1 MTEVA
6 RIDGVPPPEVR
17 VAWGPLD
24 DGMPRRD
31 ASAELIAGLLPGAV
45 VVRRC
50 ARCGSTTHGGPWVSD
65 GRHVV
70 SVSYTDRWA
79 VAAVAP
85 ASFATAL
92 GVDAVAVTSAP
103 VGVDRVLTAGAD
115 HRRWARVE
123 AALKA
128 DGRGLT
134 VEPADVTIEDAPDG
148 FVARVGTAV
157 FHGWDAP
164 APDGVVVSL
173 AVRLSSPR

>member
-1 MTEVA
+1 MTGGP
-6 RIDGVPPPEVR
+6 RRFPSEVR
-17 VAWGPLD
+17 VAWAPRT

-31 ASAELIAGLLPGAV
+31 ASAELIGGLLPGAV

-50 ARCGSTTHGGPWVSD
+50 ARCGSATHGRPLVVG

-70 SVSYTDRWA
+70 SVSYTDRWV

-85 ASFATAL
+85 SSFATAL
-92 GVDAVAVTSAP
+92 GVDAVTVTSAP
-103 VGVDRVLTAGAD
+103 VGVDRVLAAGAD
-115 HRRWARVE
+115 HRGWARVE

-128 DGRGLT
+128 DGRGLA
-134 VEPADVTIEDAPDG
+134 VEPAHVTIENEPDG
-148 FVARVGTAV
+148 FIARVGTAV

-173 AVRLSSPR
+173 AVRLSSRR